1 MKKRIT
7 IIAAALS
14 LMLTGCT
21 SFLNVETLGK
31 STIEGFFED
40 IDGLKT
46 AGLGLHR
53 CLLEFYDDEYLRY
66 GDIAAGDNLNLMRVN
81 ADQGLQKI
89 YDFDNLAEDNSGF
102 PYKVWKE
109 GYSVCTNANNILYY
123 GQKLLKK
130 FPEQEELIQKHFGY
144 AYFCRAL
151 MIFDLC
157 NVYAQ
162 AYDYTPDASHPGVVA
177 IDYVPGFEDVLARHT
192 VKQCY
197 DLVISD
203 LLSGI
208 ECFGGDEVEDPTY
221 ISGLACE
228 ALLARVYLYMGDY
241 DNAVKYSELVKGKV
255 SLADRSIYVNMF
267 RKAQDNP
274 GEAILRMNSYDS
286 GTGMRSLCSPVGS
299 PDVTPAPEFMDKFA
313 ADDIRREL
321 FTYVAEKEDGE
332 AYEGK
337 VYTAV
342 CKYLPYKSGVT
353 NEQNRRSDPFILRA
367 SEMYLIHAEA
377 KCRLGDLKAAEED
390 IKAIRARATGKYP
403 SEITL
408 SYSGKDG
415 LDRLI
420 QEERAKELCYEGHRF
435 FDIKRR
441 HEDIVRPASTT
452 STLSTLKY
460 PSYLFA
466 LPISQMEMQTNEN
479 MIQNEGYIGR
489 KAIGEE

>member
-241 DNAVKYSELVKGKV
+241 DNAAKYSELVKGKV

-390 IKAIRARATGKYP
+390 LKAIRARAIGKSP

>member
-1 MKKRIT
+1 MKRTIT

-14 LMLTGCT
+14 LMLAGCT

-66 GDIAAGDNLNLMRVN
+66 GDIAAGDNLNLVRVN

-130 FPEQEELIQKHFGY
+130 FPEQEGLILKHFGY

-162 AYDYTPDASHPGVVA
+162 PYDFTPDASHPGVVA
-177 IDYVPGFEDVLARHT
+177 IDYVPGFDDVLARHT
-192 VKQCY
+192 MNECY
-197 DLVISD
+197 KRIISD
-203 LLSGI
+203 LEKGI
-208 ECFGGDEVEDPTY
+208 ECFGGDTLEDPTY

-241 DNAVKYSELVKGKV
+241 DKAAKYSELVKGKV

-267 RKAQDNP
+267 RKAQDTP
-274 GEAILRMNSYDS
+274 SEAILRMNSYDS
-286 GTGMRSLCSPVGS
+286 GSGMRSLCSPVGS
-299 PDVTPAPEFMDKFA
+299 PDITPAPEFMSLFA
-313 ADDIRREL
+313 SDDIRKEL

-337 VYTAV
+337 VYTAA
-342 CKYLPYKSGVT
+342 CKYLPYKGGVK
-353 NEQNRRSDPFILRA
+353 EENRRSDPFILRA

-377 KCRLGDLKAAEED
+377 KCRLGDLKAAED
-390 IKAIRARATGKYP
+390 DLRAVKARAIGKNP
-403 SEITL
+403 SDIAL
-408 SYSGKDG
+408 SYSGKG
-415 LDRLI
+415 SLDKLI

-435 FDIKRR
+435 FDLKRR
-441 HEDIVRPASTT
+441 HEDVVRPASTT
-452 STLSTLKY
+452 STLSVLKY
-460 PSYLFA
+460 PSHLYA

-479 MIQNEGYIGR
+479 MTQNEGYIGR
-489 KAIGEE
+489 KTIGEE

>member
-286 GTGMRSLCSPVGS
+286 GSGMRSLCSPVGS

-466 LPISQMEMQTNEN
+466 LPISQM
-479 MIQNEGYIGR
+479 
-489 KAIGEE
+489 